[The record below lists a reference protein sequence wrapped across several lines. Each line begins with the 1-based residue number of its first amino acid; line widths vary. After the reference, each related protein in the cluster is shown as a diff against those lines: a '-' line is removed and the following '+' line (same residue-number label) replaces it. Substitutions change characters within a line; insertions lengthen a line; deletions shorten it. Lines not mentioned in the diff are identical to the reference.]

1 MLGLYQQTS
10 KLRTWEIASVESMLL
25 ESTPELEDT
34 LPEWLRQ
41 EADLPSLWEAY
52 HAIHYPHSV
61 AEADR
66 GAERLIWEE
75 AIATQV
81 TMAVRRRS
89 AERHDAPVC
98 SRRDGGLLAA
108 FEDRLPFT
116 PTVGQDEVSR
126 AIDADLSADRPMHRL
141 LQGEVGSGKTFVAL
155 RAMLQVVDAGHQAV
169 LLAPTEVLAQQHY
182 RTIINMLGD
191 LASGGG
197 LDAPEIS
204 TGVALLT
211 GSVKAAGTRAALADM
226 PQEPLELSSAPIPCC
241 RAE

>member
-1 MLGLYQQTS
+1 MAAQVQRHGLLGLYQQTS

-126 AIDADLSADRPMHRL
+126 VIDADLSADRPMHRL

-191 LASGGG
+191 LASGG
-197 LDAPEIS
+197 D
-204 TGVALLT
+204 
-211 GSVKAAGTRAALADM
+211 
-226 PQEPLELSSAPIPCC
+226 
-241 RAE
+241 

>member
-1 MLGLYQQTS
+1 VHPDFVMIDRNGKVVAGREEGKVIAAQVQRDGLLGLYPQTS

-116 PTVGQDEVSR
+116 PTVGQDEVS
-126 AIDADLSADRPMHRL
+126 
-141 LQGEVGSGKTFVAL
+141 
-155 RAMLQVVDAGHQAV
+155 
-169 LLAPTEVLAQQHY
+169 
-182 RTIINMLGD
+182 
-191 LASGGG
+191 
-197 LDAPEIS
+197 
-204 TGVALLT
+204 
-211 GSVKAAGTRAALADM
+211 
-226 PQEPLELSSAPIPCC
+226 
-241 RAE
+241 